1 MGRIAALVYG
11 AALAYVVFLLTFLY
25 AIAFVGNLGCRARS
39 SSRRGASPPRRC

>member
-11 AALAYVVFLLTFLY
+11 ALAYVVFLLTFLY